1 MTATTMKTHMMRLR
15 LLPLLGLLSLPLSSA
30 WAAHDAGAGQAPGR
44 PPGFGTL
51 RLDANPEKTFVSIFD
66 DKGQQFAGAARLGK
80 KAVSNST
87 GGSRALPRSIRATW
101 RSGQPYLTSEGT
113 WTGGTVMGDYTA
125 AVAERIPQEVFD
137 YIRQHGGALRLKL
150 RIVDGAV
157 LVGWDV
163 EQFVKAQGP
172 GVGGSGVQYAMAGGD
187 FREDRVV
194 NGKVVEPGWE
204 RIPPAPGQA
213 AQKKQP

>member
-1 MTATTMKTHMMRLR
+1 MRLR
-15 LLPLLGLLSLPLSSA
+15 ILSLPGLLGLFLLSGCAASA
-30 WAAHDAGAGQAPGR
+30 SGIARQ
-44 PPGFGTL
+44 PGFGAL
-51 RLDANPEKTFVSIFD
+51 RLDANPEKTFVSILD
-66 DKGQQFAGAARLGK
+66 DKGQPFAGAARLGK
-80 KAVSNST
+80 RTVSNSA
-87 GGSRALPRSIRATW
+87 GGSRALPGSIRATW
-101 RSGQPYLTSEGT
+101 RSGQPHLTSEGT

-163 EQFVKAQGP
+163 EQFVPAQGRGP
-172 GVGGSGVQYAMAGGD
+172 GSGGGVQYAMAGGD

-213 AQKKQP
+213 ARKQQS

>member
-1 MTATTMKTHMMRLR
+1 MRLR
-15 LLPLLGLLSLPLSSA
+15 ILSLPRLLGLFLLSGCAASA
-30 WAAHDAGAGQAPGR
+30 SGIERQPDRQ
-44 PPGFGTL
+44 PGFGAL

-66 DKGQQFAGAARLGK
+66 DKGQQFAGAARLSK
-80 KAVSNST
+80 KAVSNSA

-163 EQFVKAQGP
+163 EQFVPAQGRGP
-172 GVGGSGVQYAMAGGD
+172 GGGDGGVQYAMAGGD
-187 FREDRVV
+187 FHEDRVV

-204 RIPPAPGQA
+204 RIPPAPAQA
-213 AQKKQP
+213 ARKQQP